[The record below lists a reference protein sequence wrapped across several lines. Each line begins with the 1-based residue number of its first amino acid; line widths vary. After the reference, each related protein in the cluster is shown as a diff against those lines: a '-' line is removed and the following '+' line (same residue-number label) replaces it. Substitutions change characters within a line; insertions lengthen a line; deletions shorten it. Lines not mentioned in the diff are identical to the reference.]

1 MQPRKIMKKMLE
13 HSAKAFCID
22 GESSTKHQTYVVSGE
37 RSAVQS
43 QKNYVNWVDKE
54 WFKGPKLA
62 DKLKRTEK
70 EARPLDLA
78 TSQSL
83 IFFRSMWVEWP

>member
-1 MQPRKIMKKMLE
+1 MQPRRKKLKMLE
-13 HSAKAFCID
+13 HSAKTCCSD
-22 GESSTKHQTYVVSGE
+22 GEDSIKHQTYVVSGE
-37 RSAVQS
+37 RRVVQS

-83 IFFRSMWVEWP
+83 IFLEGQCE

>member
-1 MQPRKIMKKMLE
+1 MQPRKKKKKSIRQKLVAVMVR
-13 HSAKAFCID
+13 
-22 GESSTKHQTYVVSGE
+22 KHQTYVVSGE
-37 RSAVQS
+37 RSFEQS

-83 IFFRSMWVEWP
+83 IFLGQCE

>member
-1 MQPRKIMKKMLE
+1 MQSRKKIFKMLE
-13 HSAKAFCID
+13 HSAKTWND
-22 GESSTKHQTYVVSGE
+22 GEESIKHQTYVVSGE
-37 RSAVQS
+37 RSIVQS

-83 IFFRSMWVEWP
+83 IFLEGQCE